1 MSHRIV
7 VSTAVLAAGFCV
19 LASAAMTQPAPPGGE
34 ALPGAPAAPE
44 SPVPESPAG
53 GTAAAE
59 PAPFQPGY
67 TASLFSPSRNNLLG
81 DLYGLR
87 SALGRH
93 GITLELLESS
103 EVFGNVTGGF
113 RRGATY
119 DGVTVL
125 TLGLDTEKA
134 FGWQGGTLNVSG
146 LQIHGRGLSADNLGV
161 LQTVTGNETQRATRL
176 WELWYKQAFPGG
188 KFDVKLGQQSADL
201 EFLGSEGAGLFIN
214 SAMGWPVLA
223 ASDLYAS
230 GPSFPLASLGV
241 RFRYQATD
249 TLTLLGGVFD
259 DNPAGG
265 SFFSDSQVRGAAQSG
280 SKFNLRTGA
289 LFIAEVQYA
298 INQPVT
304 GIATPAGPTAPG
316 PTPISPSSGLPGIYK
331 LGVWFDTARFPDQR
345 LDTAG
350 RSLADPASNG
360 DPRFRRLNWSIY
372 GVFDQTIWRPDPN
385 QPRAVGVFA
394 RLTGAPG
401 DRNLVNF
408 SVNAGVTV
416 KAPLPDREDDSFGVG
431 FGLVK
436 ISPSATQFDRDISFF
451 AGPYPIRSSETFI
464 EVTYQALITRWWQIQ
479 PDFQYVFTPSGG
491 VPNPPVPGKRIG
503 NEAIFGLRSNVTF

>member
-1 MSHRIV
+1 MSIYAARSSAV
-7 VSTAVLAAGFCV
+7 VAAGF
-19 LASAAMTQPAPPGGE
+19 LLFMGAANAQPAPPGSE

-44 SPVPESPAG
+44 SPAPGSAGG
-53 GTAAAE
+53 GTAAGE
-59 PAPFQPGY
+59 PAPFEPGF
-67 TASLFSPSRNNLLG
+67 AARLFAPTRSNLLG

-87 SALGRH
+87 TVLGRR
-93 GITLELLESS
+93 GITLGVLESS
-103 EVFGNVTGGF
+103 EVFGNATGGF
-113 RRGATY
+113 RRGVTY

-176 WELWYKQAFPGG
+176 WELWYKQAFLGG

-201 EFLGSEGAGLFIN
+201 EFLGSEGASLFIN

-249 TLTLLGGVFD
+249 ALTLLGGVFD
-259 DNPAGG
+259 DNPPGG
-265 SFFSDSQVRGAAQSG
+265 PFFSDSQVRGAAQSG
-280 SKFNLRTGA
+280 TKFHLRTGA
-289 LFIAEVQYA
+289 LFIAEVQYT

-304 GIATPAGPTAPG
+304 GVTAPAGPAVPG

-331 LGVWFDTARFPDQR
+331 LGVWFDTASFPDQR
-345 LDTAG
+345 FDTAG
-350 RSLADPASNG
+350 RSLADPASSG
-360 DPRFRRLNWSIY
+360 DPRFRRLNWSVY
-372 GVFDQTIWRPDPN
+372 GVFDQTVWRPDPN
-385 QPRAVGVFA
+385 QPRALGVFA
-394 RLTGAPG
+394 RLIGAPG

-408 SVNAGVTV
+408 SVNAGIAV
-416 KAPLPDREDDSFGVG
+416 KAPLPGREDDSFGVG
-431 FGLVK
+431 FGLAK
-436 ISPSATQFDRDISFF
+436 ISPRAVRFDRDTNAF

-464 EVTYQALITRWWQIQ
+464 EVTYQALIAPWWQIQ

-491 VPNPPVPGKRIG
+491 VPNPLVPGKRIG
-503 NEAIFGLRSNVTF
+503 NAAIFGLRSNVTF